1 MRISQESPQHP
12 QTWKNPGHDRQLL
25 RPKRILADRQG
36 LQIDWQTRED
46 EKEYA
51 NAPRV
56 QIP

>member
-1 MRISQESPQHP
+1 MPWESPR
-12 QTWKNPGHDRQLL
+12 NPGHDRQLL